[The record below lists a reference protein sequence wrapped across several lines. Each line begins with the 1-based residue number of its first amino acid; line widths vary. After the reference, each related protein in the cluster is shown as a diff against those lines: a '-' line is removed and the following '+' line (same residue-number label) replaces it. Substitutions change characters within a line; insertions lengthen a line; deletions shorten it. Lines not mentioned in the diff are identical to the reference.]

1 MSAHKELTYLGWDV
15 EFDTVIGR
23 KGGKC
28 LLTFVL
34 LPSTLFFARLI
45 DKKDQAS
52 VCAEFDHLERIFKR
66 YRTPTIGQ
74 SGIWWF
80 FSSALT
86 DRGSEMSDYQRLER
100 SLYPIEDV
108 SGDVIE
114 KRCKVYYCDPYSSW
128 QKPHIE
134 EAHTL
139 LRRVLPKGVSFDG
152 LTQKDIDLI
161 CSHINS
167 YSRKRLA
174 GATPFEITPA
184 GFTDELNQALGL
196 SRIDPDK
203 VCLTPRL
210 LDR

>member
-1 MSAHKELTYLGWDV
+1 MGGHRELAYLGWDV

-28 LLTFVL
+28 LLTLVL
-34 LPSTLFFARLI
+34 LPSTLFLARLM
-45 DKKDQAS
+45 DKRSQAC
-52 VCAEFDHLERIFKR
+52 VCAEFDWLEQVLRR
-66 YRTPTIGQ
+66 YRARTVGQ
-74 SGIWWF
+74 GGIWWF

-86 DRGSEMSDYQRLER
+86 DRGSEMSSYQCLER
-100 SLYPIEDV
+100 SLYPLMDA
-108 SGDVIE
+108 SGDAVD

-139 LRRVLPKGVSFDG
+139 LRRVLPKGTSFDG
-152 LTQKDIDLI
+152 LAQSDIDLI

-174 GATPFEITPA
+174 GATPFEIAPA
-184 GFTDELNQALGL
+184 GFTDELARALGL
-196 SRIDPDK
+196 NRIDPDK